1 MKRERGF
8 TLIELL
14 VSVSIISVL
23 ISLTLPALSSA
34 RRLCLRTNCQTRL
47 REVGQALWA
56 YSVANDSCV
65 PYVISP
71 MTNGSTGRPGFGQ
84 ANVPDA
90 DLNPFDMVKWPNSLQ
105 NLLLPLYLA
114 NAKQLFVCPAARLGW
129 PRKGGPWQMTYRD
142 AGANQSS
149 GRIALP
155 DSYERETFGFLDGRP
170 MREHRYKSSDDP
182 VRAAQGLSA
191 MRGAYL
197 RDMVVREGNQVIGPH
212 EGGINLINR
221 EFGVEFR
228 DRQTTMDD
236 LALFGGGVKF

>member
-71 MTNGSTGRPGFGQ
+71 MTNGSTGKPGYGQ
-84 ANVPDA
+84 PNVPDA
-90 DLNPFDMVKWPNSLQ
+90 DINPFDVVKWPNSLQ
-105 NLLLPLYLA
+105 NLLLPLY
-114 NAKQLFVCPAARLGW
+114 QEGW
-129 PRKGGPWQMTYRD
+129 GVAD
-142 AGANQSS
+142 DVS
-149 GRIALP
+149 GRG
-155 DSYERETFGFLDGRP
+155 RESAEWETVVGGF
-170 MREHRYKSSDDP
+170 
-182 VRAAQGLSA
+182 
-191 MRGAYL
+191 
-197 RDMVVREGNQVIGPH
+197 I
-212 EGGINLINR
+212 
-221 EFGVEFR
+221 
-228 DRQTTMDD
+228 
-236 LALFGGGVKF
+236 